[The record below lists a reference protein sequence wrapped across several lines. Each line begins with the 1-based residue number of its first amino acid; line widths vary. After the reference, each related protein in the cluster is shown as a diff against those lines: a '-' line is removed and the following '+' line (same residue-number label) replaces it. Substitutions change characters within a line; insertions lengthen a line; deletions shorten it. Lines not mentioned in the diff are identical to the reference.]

1 MGSLRTIIERYHLE
15 RWFQRDNLIVLVLL
29 GLLLVVIGV
38 PVGDSG
44 EKQEEKVEQE
54 QHGNISEQM
63 SVGAQVSEGESDGKY
78 TYAEYLEE
86 KLEGILREVRG
97 VGRVEVMITLETTEE
112 LVIEKDE
119 ALVRNTTTEGDA
131 SGGNRS
137 IYQLDTEEET
147 VYVKQEGNE
156 VPYVKKTIYPK
167 ISGILVVAEGAG
179 TGTISGNISQIAQTL
194 FDIEAHKVQVMPM
207 GE

>member
-63 SVGAQVSEGESDGKY
+63 SVGAQVSEGESD
-78 TYAEYLEE
+78 
-86 KLEGILREVRG
+86 
-97 VGRVEVMITLETTEE
+97 
-112 LVIEKDE
+112 
-119 ALVRNTTTEGDA
+119 
-131 SGGNRS
+131 
-137 IYQLDTEEET
+137 
-147 VYVKQEGNE
+147 
-156 VPYVKKTIYPK
+156 
-167 ISGILVVAEGAG
+167 
-179 TGTISGNISQIAQTL
+179 
-194 FDIEAHKVQVMPM
+194 
-207 GE
+207 